1 MRARAA
7 VLMLLLGGCRFDPA
21 GMAAPDG
28 ELDASAPDAAPSV
41 RACTEEADLVACY
54 RFEALPPVDESI
66 HANHATASGVTLVPG
81 VGGSAIA
88 FGDASSALVADSA
101 SLDVLQITMEVW
113 VLIDQLPAEPGR
125 AGIVDNNGQYG
136 LFLAPDG
143 GVRCAL
149 ASATDIG
156 LTLTVGVWT
165 HVACTYD
172 GATIRL
178 YQDGIAGPTVTTANP
193 MVTAGVDGMGLGQN
207 VPSGDHLHGA
217 IDNLRIW
224 RVARTPEQICAAAGC

>member
-1 MRARAA
+1 MRGRAA
-7 VLMLLLGGCRFDPA
+7 VLLLLLGGCRFDPA
-21 GMAAPDG
+21 GVGAPVGDP
-28 ELDASAPDAAPSV
+28 DASAPDAIAV
-41 RACTEEADLVACY
+41 RSCTDEADLVACY
-54 RFEALPPVDESI
+54 AFEALPPLDGSI
-66 HANHATASGVTLVPG
+66 YANHATASGVSLVPG
-81 VGGSAIA
+81 VDGSALA
-88 FGDASSALVADSA
+88 FGDTSSALVADST

-113 VLIDQLPAEPGR
+113 VRVDQLPAAPGR
-125 AGIVDNNGQYG
+125 AGILDNNGQYG

-143 GVRCAL
+143 GVRCSL

-156 LTLTVGVWT
+156 LNLPVGVWT

-193 MVTAGVDGMGLGQN
+193 MTTAGVDGMGLGQN
-207 VPSGDHLHGA
+207 VPDGDHLRGA
-217 IDNLRIW
+217 IDDLRIW